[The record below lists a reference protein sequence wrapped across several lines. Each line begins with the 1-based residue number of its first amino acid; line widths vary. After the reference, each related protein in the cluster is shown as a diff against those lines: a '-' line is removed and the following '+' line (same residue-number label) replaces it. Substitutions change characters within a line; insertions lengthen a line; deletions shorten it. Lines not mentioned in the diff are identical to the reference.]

1 MSGCSIDEAFPDTA
15 FSSGY
20 VARKEERRKA
30 KSCKGPALAFLKA
43 GGEGNIINNMPNGSH
58 YVGNQ
63 GNSAEIPD
71 PDRHGY
77 KVKAIPES
85 LQKGQESFSNYSDE
99 SPSNKKWI
107 PKQTSAKEEKED
119 EDIQNLIGQ
128 RVNDV
133 IGQKSR
139 KTLPKAIEG
148 SGELPDPK
156 KDMFGNKTPSYF
168 GKSLDDSFADFSS
181 SLQDNP
187 GYILTAGAGAG
198 SQGAD
203 FLGSFGSVAGLNAAS
218 GKAALA
224 TPSVNDAWKPL
235 TPSGARTSFFE
246 LLPPPGGEMPSSG
259 GLFSRED
266 RESFLRKLDTLFARL
281 EALESRKNENGQME
295 VSMFILSGLF
305 LIYGLDV
312 IRRIA

>member
-15 FSSGY
+15 FSSGH

-30 KSCKGPALAFLKA
+30 KNCKGPALSFLKA
-43 GGEGNIINNMPNGSH
+43 GGEGNIINNVHNTTN
-58 YVGNQ
+58 YVGSQ
-63 GNSAEIPD
+63 GNESQD
-71 PDRHGY
+71 PDRHGF

-99 SPSNKKWI
+99 YPSNKKWI
-107 PKQTSAKEEKED
+107 PKRTSAKEEKED
-119 EDIQNLIGQ
+119 EEIQNLIGQ
-128 RVNDV
+128 RVNDI
-133 IGQKSR
+133 IGDKSR
-139 KTLPKAIEG
+139 KTLPRAIEA

-218 GKAALA
+218 GKPVLA
-224 TPSVNDAWKPL
+224 TPSVNNAWKPL
-235 TPSGARTSFFE
+235 TPSGAHSSFFE

-295 VSMFILSGLF
+295 VSLFILSGLF

>member
-15 FSSGY
+15 FLSGY

-30 KSCKGPALAFLKA
+30 KSCKGPALTFLKA
-43 GGEGNIINNMPNGSH
+43 GGEGNIINNS
-58 YVGNQ
+58 
-63 GNSAEIPD
+63 EIKD

-99 SPSNKKWI
+99 SSSNKKWI
-107 PKQTSAKEEKED
+107 PKRTSFTED
-119 EDIQNLIGQ
+119 EEIQNLIGQ

-133 IGQKSR
+133 IGEKSR
-139 KTLPKAIEG
+139 KTLPRAIEA
-148 SGELPDPK
+148 SGDLPDPK

-187 GYILTAGAGAG
+187 GYILTAGAGAE

-203 FLGSFGSVAGLNAAS
+203 FLGSFGSVLGLNAAS
-218 GKAALA
+218 GKAILA
-224 TPSVNDAWKPL
+224 TPSVNDVWKPL
-235 TPSGARTSFFE
+235 TPSGARSSFFE

-266 RESFLRKLDTLFARL
+266 REAFLQKLDTLFARL

-295 VSMFILSGLF
+295 VSLFILSGLF